1 MAFEIER
8 ALIQRHVREA
18 EGHVERQREIISGL
32 PATGGVTEMAQR
44 LLREFE
50 ERLRQHRA
58 HLERVTKAK

>member
-1 MAFEIER
+1 
-8 ALIQRHVREA
+8 
-18 EGHVERQREIISGL
+18 L